1 MCRHRTH
8 RSSRPVWQ
16 RAPSKAERTALRG
29 HEDRDLTASVVAL
42 VAAAGRAEAACTV
55 STTSANFGTY
65 DVFNPSANAST
76 ATITYRCGGDKDILI
91 TLSKGSSSTFTPRT
105 LRNGTEVLRIQL
117 APATPRFQRSGEMA
131 PRGPPPTRSESS
143 KQSKCRVDGVW
154 KNSRAA
160 GRGRRQLCRR
170 IDSHDQFLIERR

>member
-1 MCRHRTH
+1 MRI
-8 RSSRPVWQ
+8 VY
-16 RAPSKAERTALRG
+16 
-29 HEDRDLTASVVAL
+29 LTASVVAL

-105 LRNGTEVLRIQL
+105 LRNGTEVLQYNLYRDAAFSTIWGDGTSGTTTYTIKNPPNNQDVVLTVFGRI
-117 APATPRFQRSGEMA
+117 PAQQDVAVGSYADALTVTINF
-131 PRGPPPTRSESS
+131 
-143 KQSKCRVDGVW
+143 
-154 KNSRAA
+154 
-160 GRGRRQLCRR
+160 
-170 IDSHDQFLIERR
+170 